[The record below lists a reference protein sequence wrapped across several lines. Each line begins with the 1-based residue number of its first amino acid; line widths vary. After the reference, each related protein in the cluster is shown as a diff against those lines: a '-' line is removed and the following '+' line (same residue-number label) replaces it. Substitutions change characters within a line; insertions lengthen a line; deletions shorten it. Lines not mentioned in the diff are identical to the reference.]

1 MKATRTMRITS
12 TTTTTTRTTT
22 RMMKAKDARDATRAT
37 RTRRA
42 TRATKARSRSRGSR
56 PATCW
61 RVLPCLGLLL
71 CLGAAPAVAAAAG
84 TGGGQGTP
92 GAPAVAQTL
101 SQRLG
106 LQSMVAQ
113 AAPDCTGVTGAI
125 VVDDGAFENA
135 VSAPVANGLQVMRF
149 DLPANAAGVQQVCVA
164 LTRLAASSTA
174 DLPFAVVFYAAD
186 GPSGTPGT
194 PLASVPATA
203 TAVPVSANGSVSTQ
217 FYAVAIG
224 SALTLP
230 AARTIYVGAQFDG
243 SQGFFVGVDES
254 ATTQVQTAY
263 VSTDGGSTWTNAA
276 SPQVDPHFHA
286 FGIRVDP
293 ILSQTNC
300 VPTTTAMCL
309 QGSRFQVA
317 ATFQAPSAAQGQA
330 QTVQLTDDSGYLWFF
345 AAPNIEAIVKVLNG
359 CALNQHFWVFA
370 GGLTNVETMIT
381 VTDTQT
387 GKMKT
392 YTNPQNKAFQPIQD
406 TSALP
411 CP

>member
-1 MKATRTMRITS
+1 MKSWI
-12 TTTTTTRTTT
+12 
-22 RMMKAKDARDATRAT
+22 
-37 RTRRA
+37 
-42 TRATKARSRSRGSR
+42 
-56 PATCW
+56 
-61 RVLPCLGLLL
+61 VFPCLGLLL
-71 CLGAAPAVAAAAG
+71 CLGAAPALAAAG
-84 TGGGQGTP
+84 AADAPAAP

-101 SQRLG
+101 GQRLG

-113 AAPDCTGVTGAI
+113 AAPDCTGATGALI
-125 VVDDGAFENA
+125 YEDGGFENA
-135 VSAPVANGLQVMRF
+135 ISAPVANGLQVMRF

-164 LTRLAASSTA
+164 LTRLAASAAA
-174 DLPFAVVFYAAD
+174 DLPFGVVFYAAD
-186 GPSGTPGT
+186 GPTGAPGT
-194 PLASVPATA
+194 QLASVSATA
-203 TAVPVSANGSVSTQ
+203 TAVPVSSGGTVSTQ
-217 FYAVAIG
+217 FYAVPIG

-243 SQGFFVGVDES
+243 SQGFFVGVAQS
-254 ATTQVQTAY
+254 PTTQVRTAY
-263 VSTDGGSTWTNAA
+263 LSTDGGSTWTIAT
-276 SPQVDPHFHA
+276 SPDVDPQYHA

-293 ILSQTNC
+293 ILAQTNC

-317 ATFQAPSAAQGQA
+317 ATFQPPGAAQGQA

-345 AAPNIEAIVKVLNG
+345 ADSNIEAVVKVLDG
-359 CALNQHFWVFA
+359 CALNQHFWIFA
-370 GGLTNVETMIT
+370 GGTTNVQTNLT

-392 YTNPQNKAFQPIQD
+392 YINPQNKAFQPIQD

>member
-1 MKATRTMRITS
+1 MKATQAIRANQANQTMGATIT
-12 TTTTTTRTTT
+12 
-22 RMMKAKDARDATRAT
+22 MKAARTKAATWAHGSGPATR
-37 RTRRA
+37 
-42 TRATKARSRSRGSR
+42 GN
-56 PATCW
+56 
-61 RVLPCLGLLL
+61 VLPCLGFML
-71 CLGAAPAVAAAAG
+71 CLGVAPALAAAG
-84 TGGGQGTP
+84 ATGATGAP
-92 GAPAVAQTL
+92 AAPAVAQTL
-101 SQRLG
+101 GQRLG

-113 AAPDCTGVTGAI
+113 AAPDCTGATGAI
-125 VVDDGAFENA
+125 IYDDGGFENA
-135 VSAPVANGLQVMRF
+135 ISAPVAGGLQVMSF
-149 DLPANAAGVQQVCVA
+149 DLPANAAGVQQVCIA
-164 LTRLAASSTA
+164 LTRSSGSSTA
-174 DLPFAVVFYAAD
+174 DLPFSVVFYAAD

-194 PLASVPATA
+194 QLASVPATA
-203 TAVPVSANGSVSTQ
+203 TAVPVSSGGTVSTQ

-243 SQGFFVGVDES
+243 SQGFFVGVDQS
-254 ATTQVQTAY
+254 LTTQVRTAY
-263 VSTDGGSTWTNAA
+263 LSIDDGATWTVPTDAGV
-276 SPQVDPHFHA
+276 PQFHA

-293 ILSQTNC
+293 ILAQTNC

-317 ATFQAPSAAQGQA
+317 ATFQPPGGAQGQA

-345 AAPNIEAIVKVLNG
+345 TASNIEAIVKVLDG

-370 GGLTNVETMIT
+370 GGLTNVEATIT

-392 YTNPQNKAFQPIQD
+392 YANPQNKAFQPVQD

>member
-1 MKATRTMRITS
+1 MS
-12 TTTTTTRTTT
+12 CL
-22 RMMKAKDARDATRAT
+22 
-37 RTRRA
+37 
-42 TRATKARSRSRGSR
+42 G
-56 PATCW
+56 
-61 RVLPCLGLLL
+61 VLPCLGLQF
-71 CLGAAPAVAAAAG
+71 CLGAEPARGALVEGAAN
-84 TGGGQGTP
+84 
-92 GAPAVAQTL
+92 APAVAQTL

-113 AAPDCTGVTGAI
+113 SAPDCTGATGGI
-125 VVDDGAFENA
+125 VYDDGGFENA
-135 VSAPVANGLQVMRF
+135 ISAPVANGLQVMRF

-174 DLPFAVVFYAAD
+174 DLAFNVVFYAAD
-186 GPSGTPGT
+186 GPSGAPGT
-194 PLASVPATA
+194 PLASIPATA
-203 TAVPVSANGSVSTQ
+203 TAVPVSSNGTVNTQ

-230 AARTIYVGAQFDG
+230 GARTIYVGAQFDG

-254 ATTQVQTAY
+254 ATTQVRTAY
-263 VSTDGGSTWTNAA
+263 LSSDGGSTWVGAA
-276 SPQVDPHFHA
+276 TPDADPHFHA

-300 VPTTTAMCL
+300 VPTTTTMCL
-309 QGSRFQVA
+309 QGSRFQVQ
-317 ATFQAPSAAQGQA
+317 ATFQAPGATAGQA
-330 QTVQLTDDSGYLWFF
+330 QTVSLTDDSGYLWFF
-345 AAPNIEAIVKVLNG
+345 TASNIEAIVKVLDG

-370 GGLTNVETMIT
+370 GGLTNVEATIT

-387 GKMKT
+387 GKMRT

>member
-1 MKATRTMRITS
+1 MKLTTATTATEMTTATETTNATTAAKATT
-12 TTTTTTRTTT
+12 
-22 RMMKAKDARDATRAT
+22 AAAP
-37 RTRRA
+37 RTRRTGPA
-42 TRATKARSRSRGSR
+42 PSR
-56 PATCW
+56 PLMRCLG
-61 RVLPCLGLLL
+61 VLPCLGLLF
-71 CLGAAPAVAAAAG
+71 CLGAEPVQAARAAPAALVEAAAAG
-84 TGGGQGTP
+84 
-92 GAPAVAQTL
+92 PAVAQTL

-106 LQSMVAQ
+106 LHSMVAQ
-113 AAPDCTGVTGAI
+113 SAPDCTGATGAI
-125 VVDDGAFENA
+125 VYDDGGFENA
-135 VSAPVANGLQVMRF
+135 ISAPVANGLQVMRF

-174 DLPFAVVFYAAD
+174 DLAFDVVFYAAD
-186 GPSGTPGT
+186 GPSGAPGT
-194 PLASVPATA
+194 QLASVPATA
-203 TAVPVSANGSVSTQ
+203 TGVPVSSNGTVNTQ

-254 ATTQVQTAY
+254 ATTQVRTAY
-263 VSTDGGSTWTNAA
+263 LSSDGGSTWAGAA
-276 SPQVDPHFHA
+276 TADADPHFHA

-309 QGSRFQVA
+309 QGGRFQVT
-317 ATFQAPSAAQGQA
+317 ATFQAPGAAAGQA
-330 QTVQLTDDSGYLWFF
+330 QTVSLTDDSGYLWFF
-345 AAPNIEAIVKVLNG
+345 TASNIEAIVKVLDG

-370 GGLTNVETMIT
+370 GGLTNVEATIT

-387 GKMKT
+387 GKMRT

>member
-1 MKATRTMRITS
+1 MKMTKATQRHGG
-12 TTTTTTRTTT
+12 
-22 RMMKAKDARDATRAT
+22 A
-37 RTRRA
+37 
-42 TRATKARSRSRGSR
+42 
-56 PATCW
+56 
-61 RVLPCLGLLL
+61 GLAACSMLML
-71 CLGAAPAVAAAAG
+71 CLGAASASASALALPAAAAAG
-84 TGGGQGTP
+84 APDAPDAPDAP
-92 GAPAVAQTL
+92 GRPAVAQTL

-113 AAPDCTGVTGAI
+113 AAPDCTGATGALI
-125 VVDDGAFENA
+125 DDDGGFENA
-135 VSAPVANGLQVMRF
+135 ISAPAAGGLQVMSF

-164 LTRLAASSTA
+164 LTRLSGTTTA
-174 DLPFAVVFYAAD
+174 DLPFSVVFYAAD
-186 GPSGTPGT
+186 GPSGAPGT
-194 PLASVPATA
+194 QLASVPATA
-203 TAVPVSANGSVSTQ
+203 TAVPVSSGGTVTTQ

-230 AARTIYVGAQFDG
+230 AARTIYVGVQFDG
-243 SQGFFVGVDES
+243 SQGFFVGVDQS
-254 ATTQVQTAY
+254 PTTQLRTAY
-263 VSTDGGSTWTNAA
+263 LSTDGGSTWTMAT
-276 SPQVDPHFHA
+276 SPDIDPSFHA

-293 ILSQTNC
+293 ILTQTNC
-300 VPTTTAMCL
+300 LPTTTAMCL

-317 ATFQAPSAAQGQA
+317 ATFQPPGGAQGQA

-345 AAPNIEAIVKVLNG
+345 TASNIEAVVKVLDG

-370 GGLTNVETMIT
+370 GGLTNVETTIT

-392 YTNPQNKAFQPIQD
+392 YTNPQNKPFQPVQD

>member
-1 MKATRTMRITS
+1 MKSWI
-12 TTTTTTRTTT
+12 
-22 RMMKAKDARDATRAT
+22 
-37 RTRRA
+37 
-42 TRATKARSRSRGSR
+42 
-56 PATCW
+56 
-61 RVLPCLGLLL
+61 VFPCLGLLL
-71 CLGAAPAVAAAAG
+71 CLGAAPALAAAG
-84 TGGGQGTP
+84 AADAP

-101 SQRLG
+101 GQRLG
-106 LQSMVAQ
+106 LQSMLAQ
-113 AAPDCTGVTGAI
+113 AAPDCTGATGALI
-125 VVDDGAFENA
+125 YDDGGFENA
-135 VSAPVANGLQVMRF
+135 VSAPVAGGLQVMSF

-174 DLPFAVVFYAAD
+174 DLPFSVVFYAAD
-186 GPSGTPGT
+186 GPSGAPGT
-194 PLASVPATA
+194 QLASVPATA
-203 TAVPVSANGSVSTQ
+203 TAVPVSSGGTVSTQ

-254 ATTQVQTAY
+254 PTTQFRTAY
-263 VSTDGGSTWTNAA
+263 LSADGGSTWTIAT
-276 SPQVDPHFHA
+276 SPDPHFHA

-293 ILSQTNC
+293 ILAQTNC

-317 ATFQAPSAAQGQA
+317 ATFQPPGGATGPA

-345 AAPNIEAIVKVLNG
+345 TDSNIEAVVKVLNG

-370 GGLTNVETMIT
+370 GGLTNVETTIT

>member
-1 MKATRTMRITS
+1 MKQC
-12 TTTTTTRTTT
+12 
-22 RMMKAKDARDATRAT
+22 
-37 RTRRA
+37 
-42 TRATKARSRSRGSR
+42 RS
-56 PATCW
+56 
-61 RVLPCLGLLL
+61 VLPFLGLIL
-71 CLGAAPAVAAAAG
+71 CFGAGPALAADAPG
-84 TGGGQGTP
+84 P
-92 GAPAVAQTL
+92 PAVAQTL

-113 AAPDCTGVTGAI
+113 AAPDCTGATGALI
-125 VVDDGAFENA
+125 YDDGGFENA
-135 VSAPVANGLQVMRF
+135 ISAPVANGLQVMSF

-174 DLPFAVVFYAAD
+174 DLPFSVVFYAAD
-186 GPSGTPGT
+186 GPSGAPGT
-194 PLASVPATA
+194 RLASVSATA
-203 TAVPVSANGSVSTQ
+203 TAVPVSSGGTVSTQ

-254 ATTQVQTAY
+254 ATTQFRTAY
-263 VSTDGGSTWTNAA
+263 LSSDGGNTWANAA
-276 SPQVDPHFHA
+276 SPEVDPHFHA

-317 ATFQAPSAAQGQA
+317 ATFQPPGGAMGKA

-345 AAPNIEAIVKVLNG
+345 SAPNIEAIVKVLNG
-359 CALNQHFWVFA
+359 CALNQHFWIFA
-370 GGLTNVETMIT
+370 GGLTNVQTTIT

-387 GKMKT
+387 GKLKT

>member
-1 MKATRTMRITS
+1 MKSWI
-12 TTTTTTRTTT
+12 
-22 RMMKAKDARDATRAT
+22 
-37 RTRRA
+37 
-42 TRATKARSRSRGSR
+42 
-56 PATCW
+56 
-61 RVLPCLGLLL
+61 VFPCLGLLL
-71 CLGAAPAVAAAAG
+71 CLGAAPALAAAG
-84 TGGGQGTP
+84 AADAPAAP

-101 SQRLG
+101 GQRLG

-113 AAPDCTGVTGAI
+113 AAPDCTGATGALI
-125 VVDDGAFENA
+125 YEDGGFENA
-135 VSAPVANGLQVMRF
+135 ISAPVANGLQVMRF

-164 LTRLAASSTA
+164 LTRLAASAAA
-174 DLPFAVVFYAAD
+174 DLPFGVVFYAAD
-186 GPSGTPGT
+186 GPTGAPGT
-194 PLASVPATA
+194 QLASVSATA
-203 TAVPVSANGSVSTQ
+203 TAVPVSSGGTVSTQ
-217 FYAVAIG
+217 FYAVPIG

-243 SQGFFVGVDES
+243 SQGFFVGVDQS
-254 ATTQVQTAY
+254 PTTQVRTAY
-263 VSTDGGSTWTNAA
+263 LSTDGGSTWTIAT
-276 SPQVDPHFHA
+276 SPDVDPQYHA

-293 ILSQTNC
+293 ILAQTNC

-317 ATFQAPSAAQGQA
+317 ATFQPPGAAQGQA

-345 AAPNIEAIVKVLNG
+345 ADSNIEAVVKVLDG
-359 CALNQHFWVFA
+359 CALNQHFWIFA
-370 GGLTNVETMIT
+370 GGTTNVQTNLT

-392 YTNPQNKAFQPIQD
+392 YINPQNKAFQPIQD